1 MIVLHIVNT
10 IRRGGAERQ
19 LATIMASESG
29 TKNYMATFYA
39 GKNNYLDSHIPSG
52 RLYHI
57 DQRRFIG
64 RILSI
69 RRLISRLAPDVIF
82 AWGALP
88 YCVAKTATLA
98 KKVRIINGSI
108 RHGVFNCTKQSYLR
122 FFVLHVSR
130 VIVANSKAGLR
141 ANKIRRGYVLY
152 NGIDK
157 RFDKE
162 IYTNQ
167 DQIKSATNKL
177 TFISVANLVP
187 YKDYVTVFKSLSRLR
202 QDGKDFS
209 YYVVGDGP
217 MRNELETAVGLY
229 GLRDCVTFLGV
240 VADPENYL
248 AKSDVFIHSSRGEG
262 CPNAILEAMHM
273 GLPIVATD
281 TGGTP
286 EILGDNAILYQ
297 YRDVDA
303 LYQALLKLTENEELR
318 TKMGDESY
326 SIARQRFTV
335 RRMISDYERLICAV
349 AENNLDAITD
359 LSYCPGFR
367 IA

>member
-39 GKNNYLDSHIPSG
+39 GQNNYLDSHIPAERSF
-52 RLYHI
+52 HI
-57 DQRRFIG
+57 GQRGVIG

-69 RRLISRLAPDVIF
+69 RRLISRLGPDVIF
-82 AWGALP
+82 AWGVLP
-88 YCVAKTATLA
+88 YCVAKTATSN

-108 RHGVFNCTKQSYLR
+108 RHGVFNHTKQSYFR
-122 FFVLHVSR
+122 FLVLHVSR
-130 VIVANSKAGLR
+130 VIVSNSRAGLR
-141 ANKIRRGYVLY
+141 ANKIRRGYVIY

-162 IYTNQ
+162 IYTNN
-167 DQIKSATNKL
+167 DQVKAAKNKL

-187 YKDYVTVFKSLSRLR
+187 YKDYVTVFKSLAKLR
-202 QDGKDFS
+202 QEGKDFR

-217 MRNELETAVGLY
+217 MRNLLETAVGLY
-229 GLRDCVTFLGV
+229 GLSDCVTFLGV
-240 VADPENYL
+240 IADPENYL
-248 AKSDVFIHSSRGEG
+248 AKSDVFIHSSKGEG
-262 CPNAILEAMHM
+262 CPNAVLEAMYM

-297 YRDVDA
+297 YRDDEA
-303 LYQALLKLTENEELR
+303 LYQALSKLTANEELR

-326 SIARQRFTV
+326 SIASQRFIV
-335 RRMISDYERLICAV
+335 WRMISDYERLIRAV

-359 LSYCPGFR
+359 LSYRPGFH